1 MVKVKYQGKTFQFED
16 GITVGE
22 IFENLSI
29 NPEEHLAVLNGQL
42 KTEDEK
48 LSSGDELEI
57 VKVVSG
63 G

>member
-1 MVKVKYQGKTFQFED
+1 MVKVKYQGRIFQFEE
-16 GITVGE
+16 GIRVGE
-22 IFENLSI
+22 VFEKLSL

-57 VKVVSG
+57 IRVVSG